1 MVYIIIAPVLRINL
15 FLRCTV
21 KNVPH
26 VKELLLHILPL
37 SSTTA
42 LLPVLQTVFFLIKKK
57 QASFPR
63 LLLDVSCLP
72 ESCIFIL
79 LYLKKKKKSLVLA

>member
-1 MVYIIIAPVLRINL
+1 MAYIIIAPVLRIDL
-15 FLRCTV
+15 FLRCRV

-42 LLPVLQTVFFLIKKK
+42 LLPVLQTV
-57 QASFPR
+57 
-63 LLLDVSCLP
+63 
-72 ESCIFIL
+72 
-79 LYLKKKKKSLVLA
+79 

>member
-15 FLRCTV
+15 FLRCRV

-57 QASFPR
+57 AGLFSQAPVRCELSSWELYFH
-63 LLLDVSCLP
+63 LA
-72 ESCIFIL
+72 IF
-79 LYLKKKKKSLVLA
+79 KKKKKV

>member
-1 MVYIIIAPVLRINL
+1 MAYIIIAPVLRIDL
-15 FLRCTV
+15 FLRCRV

-42 LLPVLQTVFFLIKKK
+42 LLPVLQTV
-57 QASFPR
+57 
-63 LLLDVSCLP
+63 
-72 ESCIFIL
+72 
-79 LYLKKKKKSLVLA
+79 KKKKKSGPLSQAPVRCELSS